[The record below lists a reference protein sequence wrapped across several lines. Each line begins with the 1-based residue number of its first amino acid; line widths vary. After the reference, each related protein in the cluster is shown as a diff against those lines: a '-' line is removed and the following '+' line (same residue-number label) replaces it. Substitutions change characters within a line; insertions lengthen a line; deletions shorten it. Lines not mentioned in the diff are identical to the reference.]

1 MAVFLVDMH
10 FKDMEKLTPE
20 LTAEHRLYLEEEYKS
35 GSLLFGGR
43 KNPRTGGVIVS
54 RHNSEEALRRVLDED
69 PFIKSGVAVYSLIE
83 FEPVMASEQFLHLLK
98 MSSH

>member
-1 MAVFLVDMH
+1 MGVFLVDMH
-10 FKDMEKLTPE
+10 FKDLEKLTPE
-20 LTAEHRLYLEEEYKS
+20 LTAKHRLYLEGEYKF

-43 KNPRTGGVIVS
+43 KNPRTGGIIVS
-54 RHNSEEALRRVLDED
+54 RHNTEEALQRVLDKD
-69 PFIKSGVAVYSLIE
+69 PFIESGVAVYSLIE